1 MDEVEVADA
10 GVGKAFFITEP
21 PPNTAPPHR
30 APLPRARA
38 EKKSLTISE
47 EIVGYMSEH
56 MDTVTL
62 VDLGAHF
69 SYHPT
74 YVSNLLKKET
84 GRTFTSILRELRMT
98 RATALLTG
106 TTLSIEEIAAML
118 GFASSSNFYKAF
130 KEEYGMTPR
139 EWMARKRF

>member
-1 MDEVEVADA
+1 
-10 GVGKAFFITEP
+10 
-21 PPNTAPPHR
+21 
-30 APLPRARA
+30 
-38 EKKSLTISE
+38 
-47 EIVGYMSEH
+47 MSEH